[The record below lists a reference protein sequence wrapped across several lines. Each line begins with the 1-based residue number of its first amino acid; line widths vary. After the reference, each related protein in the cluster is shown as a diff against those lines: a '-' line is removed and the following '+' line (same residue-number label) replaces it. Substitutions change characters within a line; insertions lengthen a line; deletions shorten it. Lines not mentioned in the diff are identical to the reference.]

1 MIIELAR
8 RLAVGVVALTASVSV
23 HQATVVSHP
32 MQPDRDG
39 PRPERTD
46 FLGPRDLTKAE
57 VLATAAA
64 AAAETAAADDS
75 AKRSRPAATK
85 TPAPAPPRV
94 TRPAPAPAPGACDAT
109 CVQNLIRQAFAPYG
123 QTGIDWGLRVARC
136 ESGYN
141 ANAYNPAGPYYG
153 VFQFLMS
160 TFKATPY
167 GNQNIFDASAN
178 VNAAAWKYGQGGAG
192 AWGCS

>member
-1 MIIELAR
+1 VIEFVR
-8 RLAVGVVALTASVSV
+8 HLAVGVVAVTASVSVSV
-23 HQATVVSHP
+23 HQANVISNP
-32 MQPDRDG
+32 MQPQRDG
-39 PRPERTD
+39 PRAARTD
-46 FLGPRDLTKAE
+46 FIGPHDITKAE
-57 VLATAAA
+57 LAAA
-64 AAAETAAADDS
+64 LAEQQAIAADAS
-75 AKRSRPAATK
+75 AKRSRPAPVRSAAPVAAPK
-85 TPAPAPPRV
+85 PA
-94 TRPAPAPAPGACDAT
+94 PAPAPAPGPCDST

-123 QTGIDWGLRVARC
+123 QAGIDWGLRVAAC

>member
-1 MIIELAR
+1 MIIEFAR
-8 RLAVGVVALTASVSV
+8 RFAVGVVALTASVSV
-23 HQATVVSHP
+23 HHANVISHP

-39 PRPERTD
+39 PRPARTE
-46 FLGPRDLTKAE
+46 FLGPRDVTKAE
-57 VLATAAA
+57 LLAAA
-64 AAAETAAADDS
+64 AVAATPAADDS
-75 AKRSRPAATK
+75 AKRSRPAATR
-85 TPAPAPPRV
+85 PAA
-94 TRPAPAPAPGACDAT
+94 PAPAPAPASKPAPGPCDAT

-123 QTGIDWGLRVARC
+123 QTGVDWGLRVARC